1 MMNQSAQANRS
12 YVRRLV
18 VTAVLSALSAALM
31 YLEFSVP
38 VVPSFLK
45 YDFSDL
51 PALIAAFGVGPLAG
65 VAVELIK
72 NLIHLPMTA
81 TGGVG
86 ELANFIIGVCYVL
99 PAGLIY
105 RFRKGI
111 YHLDKSFL
119 SA

>member
-51 PALIAAFGVGPLAG
+51 PALIAAFG
-65 VAVELIK
+65 AVSYT
-72 NLIHLPMTA
+72 HLT
-81 TGGVG
+81 
-86 ELANFIIGVCYVL
+86 L
-99 PAGLIY
+99 PTICQV
-105 RFRKGI
+105 
-111 YHLDKSFL
+111 
-119 SA
+119 